1 MKNEENV
8 KRVDSIVGIRGIA
21 CLFVDDQG
29 MYYDAIPWMF
39 KSKYF
44 FEYSKNAVEMFFMLA
59 GFLIAWNYR
68 KVIQDTPFGVY
79 FKKRYGKLIGASLA
93 VNLWALINAF
103 VRIRTGLTGG
113 LTAPTPLRFLLSV
126 LMINTGWFTSYSQ
139 TQLPVNST
147 MWFIDVLLLCY
158 LIYYVIGRIGKND
171 MVYTALCILMV
182 GIGWIC
188 LEYSPK
194 LPFLWGINGRG
205 YAPFFLGALL
215 AEFQIRADRK
225 LRVRFSAVL
234 GAFVMA
240 FFIYHMFV
248 GFENVFGEFGTRTYV
263 RYFEFAAAPGLLLT
277 ALNLTPVARVLS
289 WKPLMGLSALS
300 TAIYYVHNCLMEDC
314 MIVNHLAGN
323 PVDLCS
329 WPAFLII
336 LVGIIPA
343 AMVFRKIT
351 SSISYFRGRRIG

>member
-1 MKNEENV
+1 M
-8 KRVDSIVGIRGIA
+8 
-21 CLFVDDQG
+21 
-29 MYYDAIPWMF
+29 
-39 KSKYF
+39 
-44 FEYSKNAVEMFFMLA
+44 
-59 GFLIAWNYR
+59 
-68 KVIQDTPFGVY
+68 
-79 FKKRYGKLIGASLA
+79 
-93 VNLWALINAF
+93 
-103 VRIRTGLTGG
+103 
-113 LTAPTPLRFLLSV
+113 
-126 LMINTGWFTSYSQ
+126 
-139 TQLPVNST
+139 
-147 MWFIDVLLLCY
+147 
-158 LIYYVIGRIGKND
+158 
-171 MVYTALCILMV
+171 
-182 GIGWIC
+182 
-188 LEYSPK
+188 
-194 LPFLWGINGRG
+194 
-205 YAPFFLGALL
+205 
-215 AEFQIRADRK
+215 
-225 LRVRFSAVL
+225 L